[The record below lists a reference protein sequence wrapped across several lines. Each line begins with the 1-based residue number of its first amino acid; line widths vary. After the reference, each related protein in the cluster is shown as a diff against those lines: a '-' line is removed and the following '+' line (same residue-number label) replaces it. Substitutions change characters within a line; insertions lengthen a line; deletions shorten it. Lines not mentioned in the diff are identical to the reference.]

1 VIALRA
7 LVALVF
13 VSVLLLNGCGGPA
26 GPATVDGGILGKATV
41 FSPRDHPTGLV
52 FLLSE
57 AAGWSGQMTT
67 AAEHLRQRG
76 LIVVGIDTAGV
87 LASLARAKED
97 CRGLTDAF
105 ETMSQS
111 IQKQAALRFYLLPIL
126 AGIKEGG
133 VLALAGLWQAG
144 PETIGGVATV
154 DLEPTLSGAVPLC
167 ADPPPEKTGDGKA
180 FLYFPP
186 RQLFGWWQ
194 AAWTDT
200 PSEAARRFASAAGA
214 AVPPIETGSK
224 SPTRV
229 LTRML
234 DWGSEEQSKS
244 ADEALKLGD
253 LPVVEMPGRPGATD
267 FAIIFSGDG
276 GWRDLDR
283 TLGEIL
289 SNAGVDVIGIDCLRY
304 FWSEKSPETV
314 AADVDKLIGD
324 VRRGTDKARIA
335 LIGYSFGADIL
346 PAVFN
351 RLGPEARRHIDLL
364 SLLALGKDAHFEI
377 HIEGWLGGDP
387 QQDASPIAPE
397 LARID
402 PRLIQCVYGE
412 EEADESGCLDS
423 HLDAAQVVGIPGG
436 HHFDE
441 DYEALAQRILAR
453 MRAAT

>member
-1 VIALRA
+1 M
-7 LVALVF
+7 
-13 VSVLLLNGCGGPA
+13 
-26 GPATVDGGILGKATV
+26 V

-52 FLLSE
+52 FLLSD
-57 AAGWSGQMTT
+57 ATGWSGQMTT
-67 AAEHLRQRG
+67 VAEHLRQRG

-97 CRGLTDAF
+97 CHGLTDAF

-126 AGIKEGG
+126 AGIREGS

-154 DLEPTLSGAVPLC
+154 DFEPTLSGAVPLC

-224 SPTRV
+224 SH
-229 LTRML
+229 
-234 DWGSEEQSKS
+234 
-244 ADEALKLGD
+244 
-253 LPVVEMPGRPGATD
+253 

-314 AADVDKLIGD
+314 AADLDKLIGD
-324 VRRGTDKARIA
+324 VRRRTDKARIA

-351 RLGPEARRHIDLL
+351 RLGPEARRHVDLL